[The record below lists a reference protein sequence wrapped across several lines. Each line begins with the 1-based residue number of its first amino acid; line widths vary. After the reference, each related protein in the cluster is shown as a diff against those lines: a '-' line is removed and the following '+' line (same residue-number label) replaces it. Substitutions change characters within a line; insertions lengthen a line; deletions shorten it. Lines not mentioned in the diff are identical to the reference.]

1 MNLKTH
7 FELEIHFINWHEKS
21 QYSNNSSQTS
31 ITLYIGGVHKL
42 RLQEE
47 VGRLLYKC
55 QQM

>member
-31 ITLYIGGVHKL
+31 ITLYIANSDEPEPSWL
-42 RLQEE
+42 EP
-47 VGRLLYKC
+47 
-55 QQM
+55 